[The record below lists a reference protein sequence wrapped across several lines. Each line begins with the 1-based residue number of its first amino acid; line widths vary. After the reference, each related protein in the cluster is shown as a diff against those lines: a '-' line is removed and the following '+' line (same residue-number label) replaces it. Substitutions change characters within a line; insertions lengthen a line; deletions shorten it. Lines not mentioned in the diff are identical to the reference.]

1 MIETTGHI
9 SSMARTDVRE
19 RLLTA
24 GLEALHKHGF
34 NATGV
39 QDITEAA
46 KVPKGS
52 FYNHFESK
60 DALGVEVVQHY
71 AAKGAERRQLLVEGA
86 GPPLVRLRTYFKE
99 LNQRGPATGFSRG
112 CLLGNFGTELPAQ
125 SPAIRT
131 ALEVA
136 FDDWAK
142 AIAQVIREA
151 QKAGDV
157 SKDLSAETLANFLL
171 NAWEGAVM
179 RSKVEK
185 DAAALDAFLSVTF
198 NKILT

>member
-1 MIETTGHI
+1 
-9 SSMARTDVRE
+9 MARADVRG

-24 GLEALHKHGF
+24 GLEALHKRGF

-39 QDITEAA
+39 QDITDAA

-60 DALGVEVVQHY
+60 DALGVEVVNQY
-71 AAKGAERRQLLVEGA
+71 GAKAAERRRPLLEGA
-86 GPPLVRLRTYFKE
+86 EPPLVRLRDYFQQ
-99 LNQRGPATGFSRG
+99 LNQLGPATGFSRG
-112 CLLGNFGTELPAQ
+112 CLLGNFGTELPSQ
-125 SPAIRT
+125 SPAIRA
-131 ALEVA
+131 ALKTA
-136 FDDWAK
+136 FDDWAQ
-142 AIAQVIREA
+142 AIAQVIEEA
-151 QKAGDV
+151 QQAGDV
-157 SKDLSAETLANFLL
+157 SRDMPAETLANFLL

-185 DAAALDAFLSVTF
+185 GPAALDAFLSVTF

>member
-1 MIETTGHI
+1 
-9 SSMARTDVRE
+9 MARTDVRE
-19 RLLTA
+19 KLLTA
-24 GLEALHKHGF
+24 GLEALHKRGF
-34 NATGV
+34 NGTGV
-39 QDITEAA
+39 QDITDAA

-60 DALGVEVVQHY
+60 DALGVEVVRHY
-71 AAKGAERRQLLVEGA
+71 AAKGAERRAPLVEGS
-86 GPPLVRLRTYFKE
+86 GPPLVRLRTYFKN
-99 LNQRGPATGFSRG
+99 LNQLGPATSFSRG

-125 SPAIRT
+125 SPAIRA

-142 AIAQVIREA
+142 AITQVIREA

-157 SKDLSAETLANFLL
+157 SRDIPAETLANFLL

-185 DAAALDAFLSVTF
+185 DPAALDAFLSVTF

>member
-1 MIETTGHI
+1 
-9 SSMARTDVRE
+9 MARGDVRG
-19 RLLTA
+19 RLLAA
-24 GLEALHKHGF
+24 GLEALHKRGF

-39 QDITEAA
+39 QDITQAA

-60 DALGVEVVQHY
+60 DALGVEVVNRY
-71 AAKGAERRQLLVEGA
+71 AANGAERRRPLAEGEA
-86 GPPLVRLRTYFKE
+86 PPLVRLRAYFE
-99 LNQRGPATGFSRG
+99 QLNKLGPATSFNRG
-112 CLLGNFGTELPAQ
+112 CLLGNFGAELPAQ
-125 SPAIRT
+125 SPQIRAALKT
-131 ALEVA
+131 AFEG
-136 FDDWAK
+136 WAQ
-142 AIAQVIREA
+142 AIAQVIAEA

-157 SKDLSAETLANFLL
+157 SRDMPADMLANFLL

-185 DAAALDAFLSVTF
+185 DPAALDAFLSVTF